1 VNDPTLQTTEEVVV
15 EVFESRV
22 FSTEIHDV
30 DGNALG
36 PLALSETRAV
46 FNGDYVSTLLGLSN
60 DGNVPLRFEV
70 RVLSSSNTWLIHV
83 YETEQGPPTV
93 EVESL
98 SVLLQPGDTVEI
110 TIRTIVP
117 LAAMEGERNT
127 ITIKTTLDGGSMVSN
142 GTEFKVQEITTLDIQ
157 SITGFSMAMGRSGN
171 AEIMLHNSGNVP
183 LSIELTLGTLP
194 SGWSGGFLTGR
205 QFSMDM
211 NRDSV
216 ITMGLELPGSIQP
229 GLMSD
234 SVPVIVESSSPSGDV
249 EVQTINLN
257 VTVVP
262 SIWLLVESDTT
273 QILDIGI
280 NQHQSFVVTVQNLGN
295 TVTGVSLRVE
305 GLEGWDVLL
314 VPASIN
320 DLGVGDSVEVRVSI
334 RPAASSDDGLKQLH
348 VIVNST
354 GTSEEVVITESTYSV
369 EVSKA
374 RSSKNSGLAGAL
386 EAMGLP
392 AWTLAIFFLLSVS
405 AIIVVGMRL
414 RRTYES
420 LSPEEEIIPRG
431 SALQAGTKAE
441 RRAAALDT
449 SSSGEVVTD
458 EVSDR
463 EIQDALAATL
473 PTLPIHQVPEGA
485 PPLPHGGL
493 PDGWTMDQWI
503 AYGHLWWEQNSP

>member
-1 VNDPTLQTTEEVVV
+1 
-15 EVFESRV
+15 
-22 FSTEIHDV
+22 
-30 DGNALG
+30 
-36 PLALSETRAV
+36 LALAETRAV
-46 FNGDYVSTLLGLSN
+46 LNGDYVSTLLALSN
-60 DGNVPLRFEV
+60 EGNVPLQFEV
-70 RVLSSSNTWLIHV
+70 RALSSSNTWPIQV
-83 YETEQGPPTV
+83 YETEGGPLTV

-98 SVLLQPGDTVEI
+98 SVLLQPGDSTEI

-117 LAAMEGERNT
+117 LAAKEGEKNT
-127 ITIKTTLDGGSMVSN
+127 ITIKTTLDGGPIVSN
-142 GTEFKVQEITTLDIQ
+142 GTELQVHEITTLDVQ
-157 SITGFSMAMGRSGN
+157 STTGFTMAMGRSGN

-194 SGWSGGFLTGR
+194 SEWSGGFLTGK

-216 ITMGLELPGSIQP
+216 ITIGLELPGSIQP

-234 SVPVIVESSSPSGDV
+234 SVPVIVESSSPNGDV
-249 EVQTINLN
+249 EVQTINLD

-262 SIWLLVESDTT
+262 SIWLLVGSETT

-280 NQHQSFVVTVQNLGN
+280 VQPQSFVVTVQNLGN
-295 TVTGVSLRVE
+295 SVTGVSLRVE
-305 GLEGWDVLL
+305 GLEGWDVLI

-320 DLGVGDSVEVRVSI
+320 VLGVGDSAEVRVSI
-334 RPAASSDDGLKQLH
+334 RPAASSDDGLQQFQ

-354 GTSEEVVITESTYSV
+354 GASEDVVITESTYSV

-392 AWTLAIFFLLSVS
+392 AWTLAIFFLLTVS
-405 AIIVVGMRL
+405 GIIVAGMRL

-458 EVSDR
+458 EVSNR

-473 PTLPIHQVPEGA
+473 PTLSIHRAPEGA
-485 PPLPHGGL
+485 PPLPQGGL
-493 PDGWTMDQWI
+493 PEGWTMDQWI

>member
-1 VNDPTLQTTEEVVV
+1 
-15 EVFESRV
+15 
-22 FSTEIHDV
+22 
-30 DGNALG
+30 
-36 PLALSETRAV
+36 LALSETRAV

-70 RVLSSSNTWLIHV
+70 RALSSSNTWLIHV